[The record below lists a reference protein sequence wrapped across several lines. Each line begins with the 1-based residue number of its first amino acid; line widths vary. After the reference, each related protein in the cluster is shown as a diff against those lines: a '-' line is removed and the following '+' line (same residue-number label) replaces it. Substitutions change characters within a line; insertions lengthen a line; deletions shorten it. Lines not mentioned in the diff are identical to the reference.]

1 MFIVVNQSQENQI
14 SDRVPFVKF
23 LVANASEPRPL
34 YSSYARC
41 DLVCSISAICYRV
54 IHAKLFHFVIIDSVN
69 NYIIYA
75 KQTCVNLTGGHSRN

>member
-23 LVANASEPRPL
+23 LVVNASAPRPL

-41 DLVCSISAICYRV
+41 DLVCSISATCYCL
-54 IHAKLFHFVIIDSVN
+54 IHAKLFHFVMIDSVN
-69 NYIIYA
+69 NYITYA
-75 KQTCVNLTGGHSRN
+75 KQACVNLEGGHSRN